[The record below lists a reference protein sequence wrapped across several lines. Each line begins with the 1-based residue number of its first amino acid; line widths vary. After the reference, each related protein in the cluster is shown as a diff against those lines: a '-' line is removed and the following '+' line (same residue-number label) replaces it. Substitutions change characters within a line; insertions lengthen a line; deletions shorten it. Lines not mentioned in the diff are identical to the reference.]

1 MSNGINES
9 LWEFPCEHN
18 FKVMGLSQHP
28 LSKVVTEVIKTHAP
42 DFDESRITVKNSSS
56 GKYLSVTAYVQIE
69 DKQQLEAIYIAL
81 DKRTEVYCTL

>member
-18 FKVMGLSQHP
+18 FKVMGLSHYP
-28 LSKVVTEVIKTHAP
+28 LTEIVVEVIKNHVP
-42 DFDESRITVKNSSS
+42 DFDDSRISVKNSSS
-56 GKYLSVTAYVQIE
+56 GKYLSVTAHVRVE
-69 DKQQLEAIYIAL
+69 NKQQLEAIYVAL

>member
-18 FKVMGLSQHP
+18 FKVMGLSEYP
-28 LSKVVTEVIKTHAP
+28 LSEVVAEVVRIHAP
-42 DFDESRITVKNSSS
+42 DFDATRITIKSSSS
-56 GKYLSVTAYVQIE
+56 GKYLSVTAYVQVE

-81 DKRTEVYCTL
+81 DKRIEVYCTL